1 MNYFTYD
8 KKYVQCKKWI
18 LISRLHIFRRGLR
31 KMKLLNSS
39 ILIQMIQMGARNL
52 SNNKEMINKLNVFPV
67 PDGDTGTNMNLSMH
81 AAVQSIQQLEA
92 SPSMESVLKAFSKG
106 LLMGARGNSG
116 VILSQ
121 LFRGFCAALEQTETI
136 NTKQFAE
143 GLQAGV
149 DVAYKAVANPVEGT
163 ILTVAKDTAKFA
175 LVHAETEEAFVPFM
189 EAIIKEANRSL
200 DHTPEL
206 LPVLKEVGVV
216 DSGGKGLVT
225 VYEGFLAMLKGEV
238 LPESEMDVEALI
250 KEEHDHFVQSL
261 ISKDSIEKGYCT
273 EFFVEITSDSFDEN
287 EFRDTLAQYGDS
299 LLVATTD
306 DIVKVH
312 IHSETPGEV
321 MSIAQKY
328 GELDRIDIENM
339 RKQYEHIVE
348 QEKAEVKDP
357 IDVGIITVAFGKGIT
372 QTFDSIGATTII
384 EGGQTMNPSTEDVLA
399 AIEKTNAAH
408 TFILPNNKNIILAAN
423 QAKEISDKSITIIP
437 TKSIPEGISALVVY
451 DESLSNEENEQ
462 VMLEAMQD
470 IKTGSVTYATRDTV
484 INNMEIKQGAYIGL
498 NDDTIK
504 VTKDTSLD
512 TIQAL
517 LEEIV
522 DEEEDELI
530 TLFYGE
536 NVTEDEV
543 EKMEAFVEEMF
554 DEVEIEIHEGN
565 QPIYAYIFMV
575 E

>member
-1 MNYFTYD
+1 
-8 KKYVQCKKWI
+8 
-18 LISRLHIFRRGLR
+18 
-31 KMKLLNSS
+31 MKLLNSS

>member
-1 MNYFTYD
+1 
-8 KKYVQCKKWI
+8 
-18 LISRLHIFRRGLR
+18 
-31 KMKLLNSS
+31 MKLLNSS

-52 SNNKEMINKLNVFPV
+52 SNNKDMINKLNVFPV
-67 PDGDTGTNMNLSMH
+67 PDGDTGTNMNLSMQS
-81 AAVQSIQQLEA
+81 AVQSIQQLEK
-92 SPSMESVLKAFSKG
+92 SPSMELVLKAFSKG

-136 NTKQFAE
+136 DTKQFAE

-175 LVHAETEEAFVPFM
+175 LTHAETEDDFVPFM
-189 EAIIKEANRSL
+189 ETVIKEANRSL

-225 VYEGFLAMLKGEV
+225 VYEGFLAMLKGEA
-238 LPESEMDVEALI
+238 LPEPEMDVEALI
-250 KEEHDHFVQSL
+250 KEEHEKSVQSF

-273 EFFVEITSDSFDEN
+273 EFFVEITSDAFDEN

-348 QEKAEVKDP
+348 QENAEVKDP

-372 QTFDSIGATTII
+372 QTFNSIGATTII

-408 TFILPNNKNIILAAN
+408 TFILPNNKNIVLAAN

-437 TKSIPEGISALVVY
+437 TKSVPEGISALLAY

-462 VMLEAMQD
+462 AMLEAMQD

-504 VTKDTSLD
+504 VTKDNQLD

-522 DEEEDELI
+522 DEDEDELI

-536 NVTEDEV
+536 NVTEDEI
-543 EKMEAFVEEMF
+543 ENIESFVEETF
-554 DEVEIEIHEGN
+554 EDVEIEVHEGN

>member
-1 MNYFTYD
+1 
-8 KKYVQCKKWI
+8 
-18 LISRLHIFRRGLR
+18 
-31 KMKLLNSS
+31 MKLLNSS

-52 SNNKEMINKLNVFPV
+52 SNNKDMINKLNVFPV
-67 PDGDTGTNMNLSMH
+67 PDGDTGTNMNLSMQS
-81 AAVQSIQQLEA
+81 AVQSIQQLEE
-92 SPSMESVLKAFSKG
+92 SPSMELVLKAFSKG

-136 NTKQFAE
+136 DTKQFAE

-175 LVHAETEEAFVPFM
+175 LTYAETEDDFVPFM
-189 EAIIKEANRSL
+189 ETVIKEANRSL
-200 DHTPEL
+200 DYTPEL

-238 LPESEMDVEALI
+238 LPEPEMDVEALI
-250 KEEHDHFVQSL
+250 KHEHEKSVQSF

-273 EFFVEITSDSFDEN
+273 EFFVEITSDAFDEN

-299 LLVATTD
+299 LLVAMTD

-348 QEKAEVKDP
+348 QENAEVKDP
-357 IDVGIITVAFGKGIT
+357 IDVGIITVAFGQGIT
-372 QTFDSIGATTII
+372 QTFNSIGATTII

-408 TFILPNNKNIILAAN
+408 TFILPNNKNIVLAAN

-437 TKSIPEGISALVVY
+437 TKSVPEGISALLAY

-462 VMLEAMQD
+462 SMLEAMQD

-498 NDDTIK
+498 NNDTIK
-504 VTKDTSLD
+504 VTKDNRLD

-522 DEEEDELI
+522 DEDEDELI

-536 NVTEDEV
+536 DVTVDEIKKV
-543 EKMEAFVEEMF
+543 ESFVEETF
-554 DEVEIEIHEGN
+554 EDVEIEVHEGN